1 VFIHIFA
8 RSGDV
13 MDRRRPG
20 FTLVEILVV
29 IGIIGILIGLLL
41 PAVQKVRE
49 AANRIA
55 CGNHLKQLGL
65 ALHNYHD
72 ANDEFPG
79 GVIANDDVQDGWAT
93 GFTYLLPYIEQQN
106 LQNLYRFDVTWW
118 DVANYAAVGTEVKI
132 FFCPSNRTSGRMDL
146 GPIAAQWNTPLPPF
160 AAATDYAFSKGA
172 NAAIHLDVTRVPP
185 AARGVFGIAR
195 RAANGAITGA
205 TRLEDITDGTSSTFA
220 MGEAAGGS
228 FPIRS
233 LTSPGQIAVD
243 PFTGRPALLE
253 QTWGATGFGDPSH
266 PWYGSVLATT
276 AQFGLPP
283 DPRDEPMNRRPAT
296 PTVWGSDASGMN
308 SSGRDLVSGFRSRHP
323 GGCHFLF
330 CDGSVRFIREV
341 IAPDA
346 YRALST
352 AAGGEVASG
361 EN

>member
-1 VFIHIFA
+1 
-8 RSGDV
+8 
-13 MDRRRPG
+13 MDRRRSA
-20 FTLVEILVV
+20 FTLLELLVV
-29 IGIIGILIGLLL
+29 IGIIAVLIGLLL

-55 CGNHLKQLGL
+55 CRNHLKQLGL

-79 GVIANDDVQDGWAT
+79 GVIAIDDVQDGWAT
-93 GFTYLLPYIEQQN
+93 GFTYLLPFIEQQN
-106 LQNLYRFDVTWW
+106 LQNLYRFDVTWY
-118 DVANYAAVGTEVKI
+118 DAANYTAVGTEVKL
-132 FFCPSNRTSGRMDL
+132 FFCPSNRATGRMDL

-172 NAAIHLDVTRVPP
+172 SAAIHVDAARVPP

-195 RAANGAITGA
+195 RGSGGSVTGI
-205 TRLEDITDGTSSTFA
+205 TRLADITDGTSGTFA

-233 LTSPGQIAVD
+233 LSDPTQTATD

-253 QTWGATGFGDPSH
+253 QTWGATGFGDSSH

-283 DPRDEPMNRRPAT
+283 DPRDEPMNRRPGT
-296 PTVWGSDASGMN
+296 PTVWGADASGTN
-308 SSGRDLVSGFRSRHP
+308 NSGRDMVSGFRSRHP

-330 CDGSVRFIREV
+330 CDGSVRFVRDS
-341 IAPDA
+341 IAPA
-346 YRALST
+346 TYRALST
-352 AAGGEVASG
+352 MAGGEVVTG
-361 EN
+361 EE